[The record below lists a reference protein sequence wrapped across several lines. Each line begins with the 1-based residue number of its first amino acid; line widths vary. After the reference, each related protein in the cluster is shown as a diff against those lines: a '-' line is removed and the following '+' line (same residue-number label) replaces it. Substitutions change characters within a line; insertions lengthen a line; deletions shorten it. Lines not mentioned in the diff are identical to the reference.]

1 MENFNNKIKEL
12 STFVNQNEDET
23 MNNFNSFYD
32 SIKNNVNM
40 KKLIK
45 SRNNLVFNSVN
56 FWKLQD
62 YTDEF
67 WTTLQLCFLLNELN
81 QDNKDNKFVSSL
93 MRSLEKNNED
103 NTDVDDDINKIN
115 ELVNNIDK
123 TQIDDLLNKFNL
135 GNLIEKDNINNIM
148 DNLKNLNL
156 NKNVEKKKVSIISDV
171 LDDFII
177 LFNSNNININSLQD
191 LEDLC
196 KPLIEKHKDIN
207 LTHEELIIGVL
218 KNKQKIKEINLN
230 KLLNIALKL
239 NNTGLFNNFNPLDIM
254 KLVNNI

>member
-23 MNNFNSFYD
+23 MNNFNTFYV

-67 WTTLQLCFLLNELN
+67 WTTLQLCFLLHELN
-81 QDNKDNKFVSSL
+81 QESKDNKFVSSL
-93 MRSLEKNNED
+93 MRSLDKNNNN
-103 NTDVDDDINKIN
+103 NTEVDDDINKIN

-123 TQIDDLLNKFNL
+123 K
-135 GNLIEKDNINNIM
+135 
-148 DNLKNLNL
+148 
-156 NKNVEKKKVSIISDV
+156 
-171 LDDFII
+171 
-177 LFNSNNININSLQD
+177 
-191 LEDLC
+191 
-196 KPLIEKHKDIN
+196 
-207 LTHEELIIGVL
+207 
-218 KNKQKIKEINLN
+218 
-230 KLLNIALKL
+230 
-239 NNTGLFNNFNPLDIM
+239 
-254 KLVNNI
+254 

>member
-23 MNNFNSFYD
+23 MNIFNSFYD

-56 FWKLQD
+56 FWKLQN

-81 QDNKDNKFVSSL
+81 QDIKDNKFVSSL
-93 MRSLEKNNED
+93 MRSLEKNNDD
-103 NTDVDDDINKIN
+103 NTDVEDDINKIN

-123 TQIDDLLNKFNL
+123 T
-135 GNLIEKDNINNIM
+135 
-148 DNLKNLNL
+148 
-156 NKNVEKKKVSIISDV
+156 
-171 LDDFII
+171 
-177 LFNSNNININSLQD
+177 
-191 LEDLC
+191 
-196 KPLIEKHKDIN
+196 
-207 LTHEELIIGVL
+207 
-218 KNKQKIKEINLN
+218 
-230 KLLNIALKL
+230 
-239 NNTGLFNNFNPLDIM
+239 
-254 KLVNNI
+254 

>member
-1 MENFNNKIKEL
+1 MEKLNSKIKEL
-12 STFVNQNEDET
+12 SSYVNDTEENTQ
-23 MNNFNSFYD
+23 NNFNAFYNLV
-32 SIKNNVNM
+32 KNDVNM

-45 SRNNLVFNSVN
+45 SRNNLVFNGVN
-56 FWKLQD
+56 FWKLEN

-93 MRSLEKNNED
+93 MRSLEKNNND
-103 NTDVDDDINKIN
+103 NTDVEDDINKIN

-123 TQIDDLLNKFNL
+123 NQIDDLLNKFNL
-135 GNLIEKDNINNIM
+135 GNFIEKDNINNIM

-156 NKNVEKKKVSIISDV
+156 NKNVEKKKVSIISDI

-177 LFNSNNININSLQD
+177 LFNSSNLNINSLQD
-191 LEDLC
+191 LEKLC
-196 KPLIEKHKDIN
+196 KPLIEKHKDMN

-239 NNTGLFNNFNPLDIM
+239 NNTGLFNNFNTLDIM
-254 KLVNNI
+254 KLVNNM